1 MAGDDKQPIENKDGE
16 QNNGARQNQPGSTDA
31 VAKELKPWQITAK
44 KVLKIA
50 LDVLF
55 VLVIAFA
62 LFVLGVTVAAKKT
75 SEGTAT
81 VFGYQLRFVMS
92 GSMEKSDQTDVSKFK
107 IKSIPVKSCV
117 FIKTAPTPDDQTALN
132 AWCAK
137 LAVGDVLTFQW
148 DQLSGPDKVV
158 THRIVSI
165 KEKEGGGYIITLE
178 GDNKAEGGT
187 VGQQVIDTT
196 KDGFNYI
203 IGKVEG
209 QSYLLGL
216 LVYAMKSPWGL
227 VFIIIIPCLIVIAF
241 ETIKIISV
249 INADKNAKK
258 EAEKT
263 EKDDEI
269 ARLRQ
274 QLEQMQQAQNNQ
286 PAAQTEPQNSDNRND
301 EQKTPDD
308 GDKA

>member
-1 MAGDDKQPIENKDGE
+1 M
-16 QNNGARQNQPGSTDA
+16 
-31 VAKELKPWQITAK
+31 
-44 KVLKIA
+44 
-50 LDVLF
+50 
-55 VLVIAFA
+55 
-62 LFVLGVTVAAKKT
+62 
-75 SEGTAT
+75 
-81 VFGYQLRFVMS
+81 
-92 GSMEKSDQTDVSKFK
+92 
-107 IKSIPVKSCV
+107 
-117 FIKTAPTPDDQTALN
+117 
-132 AWCAK
+132 
-137 LAVGDVLTFQW
+137 GDVLTFQW
-148 DQLSGPDKVV
+148 DQLSGPDKV
-158 THRIVSI
+158 
-165 KEKEGGGYIITLE
+165 E

-209 QSYLLGL
+209 QSYFLGL
-216 LVYAMKSPWGL
+216 LVYAMKSPLGL

-249 INADKNAKK
+249 INADKKAKK

-269 ARLRQ
+269 ARLRK

-286 PAAQTEPQNSDNRND
+286 PAAPTEPQNSDNRND